1 MNKVWKIIL
10 ILIITPIIGLLF
22 FTLAFFSAGLWSDM
36 QFSYPIL
43 NEVRGELLF
52 LGIIAICSWLI
63 WKSEK
68 IQDTLKAIYSIIP
81 TSTIL
86 AIVAGF
92 NDGRWTNI
100 LRKLYFI
107 VPLFL
112 YLGYIWLL
120 NIAKKSWIYYYAVT
134 LAMLAICLFGL
145 FGSFSPS

>member
-68 IQDTLKAIYSIIP
+68 II
-81 TSTIL
+81 TIL
-86 AIVAGF
+86 ISNNLQKF
-92 NDGRWTNI
+92 LRFWMLI
-100 LRKLYFI
+100 LKSFHTKSYLKVNMFKQLLIKHVHCFRHVHGLNQKQYVNN
-107 VPLFL
+107 VPQALNSFL
-112 YLGYIWLL
+112 Q
-120 NIAKKSWIYYYAVT
+120 
-134 LAMLAICLFGL
+134 
-145 FGSFSPS
+145 